1 MDTVSP
7 LREIT
12 STELSLGPRARIT
25 AEATTMAAT
34 STTMTA
40 RNAIRFPEAC
50 VIRNSPFLPLSCY
63 GKGAMPPFFR
73 TVFLIIL
80 EVCRKGKVKQNFPRF
95 YSLAAACRFW

>member
-1 MDTVSP
+1 MSP

-63 GKGAMPPFFR
+63 GKGGHAPVFFAQ
-73 TVFLIIL
+73 FS
-80 EVCRKGKVKQNFPRF
+80 
-95 YSLAAACRFW
+95 SLY